1 MNSAD
6 NTLFLRLAGPM
17 QSWGTSSRFQLRR
30 TDNYPSKS
38 GVLGM
43 LLCAKGVPREDSS
56 KACEPLNKL
65 LMGVRVDRSGTL
77 DWDYHT
83 AGAKIGIRRADG
95 KDIKNPKT
103 GQMENF
109 KRTATTGEIETLLSH
124 RQYLYDASFLV
135 ALQGDADTIGDLAQD
150 LDEPVWPLFLGRK
163 CCIPAEPVFA
173 GTGTNDNLADAL
185 SSVPWCP
192 RIDAIDGG
200 HRATTRTLDTFIE
213 HRPGSPPPDSAQLVY
228 DVPRAFGFYD
238 HGPRWVVPGKVTVDV
253 REATQKPAPKPSVRR
268 VDYTSKQWKA
278 ARRSRLN
285 HDNYL
290 CVFCKSPA
298 EEVHHVDYTNVG
310 CETDNNLRSVCK
322 ICHDACS
329 MLEYGHDMQA
339 RRIDPSDPKQRP
351 TILQQIERLLTE
363 RRQGRRRGLLEAGR
377 TVSEDFFDDVPDA
390 RAKEGR

>member
-1 MNSAD
+1 MMSTD

-17 QSWGTSSRFQLRR
+17 QAWGTSSRFQLRR
-30 TDNYPSKS
+30 TDAYPSKS

-43 LLCAKGVPREDSS
+43 LLCAKGVRREESP
-56 KACEPLNKL
+56 AELAWLAPLV
-65 LMGVRVDRSGTL
+65 MGVRVDRGGTL

-83 AGAKIGIRRADG
+83 AGAKIGMWKAEG
-95 KDIKNPKT
+95 GIKHEGNKKNQPK
-103 GQMENF
+103 
-109 KRTATTGEIETLLSH
+109 ETLLSR

-135 ALQGDADTIGDLAQD
+135 ALQGPSETISVCVNA
-150 LDEPVWPLFLGRK
+150 LDDPVWPVFLGRK
-163 CCIPAEPVFA
+163 CCVPAEPVLA
-173 GTGTNDNLADAL
+173 GTGTYNSLFDAL
-185 SSVPWCP
+185 SDIEWRP

-278 ARRSRLN
+278 SRRSRLN

-310 CETDNNLRSVCK
+310 CETDNDLRSVCK

-329 MLEYGHDMQA
+329 MLEYSHDMQA

-363 RRQGRRRGLLEAGR
+363 RRQGRRRELLEAGR